1 MGARMTVL
9 LLRWMAL
16 LVGPVLLFCAYRLR
30 RKPQEFWVLLGSGL
44 VATLG
49 LTVSALPARAQ
60 ALMPVHVSAFALYA
74 AGALLLVR
82 AVFTRLG
89 PVARLLYL
97 ACGIAFLSPILIL
110 TSFAVALHSHGA

>member
-1 MGARMTVL
+1 MGAGMSVL
-9 LLRWMAL
+9 LLRWIAL
-16 LVGPVLLFCAYRLR
+16 LVGPVLLFAAYRLH

-44 VATLG
+44 VATLS
-49 LTVSALPARAQ
+49 LTASVLPARAQ

-74 AGALLLVR
+74 AGALLLAR